1 MNESPAVQDV
11 ILLDVP
17 EPSESADPFED
28 AVTDEIVLLDV
39 MRVDP
44 ADIEVL

>member
-1 MNESPAVQDV
+1 MNDSAEGV

-17 EPSESADPFED
+17 EPSESAPDPFED

-39 MRVDP
+39 MRIDP
-44 ADIEVL
+44 ADLEVA